1 METREILMHF
11 STQQNMAVDV
21 CVSFCCALEKK
32 NWINLITSNC
42 NIPFVCVQLQSTTD
56 DVPRQIKSLYVFMV
70 HPRNYVH
77 V

>member
-32 NWINLITSNC
+32 N
-42 NIPFVCVQLQSTTD
+42 
-56 DVPRQIKSLYVFMV
+56 
-70 HPRNYVH
+70 
-77 V
+77 